1 MMLRRLA
8 SLLVAGL
15 VVAAQ
20 AAPAQVVRHGMWD
33 ANQRPLYQACARQFE
48 AAHPG
53 VRIRLEQIGWD
64 DYWTSLSTGFISNT
78 APDVFTNHLAKFS
91 EFVVNGVVVDLA
103 PFIARDRV
111 DTGIYEDGLMSVW
124 QREGRQYALPTD
136 WDTVAVLV
144 NLDIAQR
151 TGVGIDDF
159 RRMDWNP
166 RDGGSFGRI
175 AARLTRDEAGRRPG
189 QPGFDRQRVRHFGFQ
204 LPGGGGMMGQTQWSS
219 FAVANG
225 FRYQDAPW
233 SPDLRFDD
241 PAFIETIDYFARL
254 PATGA
259 MATPEQMGRLGA
271 VAMFMAG
278 RVGMIVE
285 GSWMS
290 DHFRRT
296 LKFPYAWVPTPIG
309 PIGRRAS
316 MRNGLALS
324 IWSGSRVKEAAWQ
337 WVRHVGSPPC
347 QRLLAESGILYPAMK
362 GMAEVSL
369 AVQRQ
374 RGTDTGVFLEAARG
388 FTFAPPIAP
397 RAAEI
402 TDLMESTTE
411 RILAGRA
418 RAAQALPET
427 ARRVRE
433 VARQP

>member
-1 MMLRRLA
+1 MVRAL
-8 SLLVAGL
+8 LLVITL
-15 VVAAQ
+15 CVAAVAQ
-20 AAPAQVVRHGMWD
+20 AAEPVVVRHGLWD

-48 AAHPG
+48 AANPD

-78 APDVFTNHLAKFS
+78 APDVFTSHLAKFS
-91 EFVVNGVVVDLA
+91 EFVINGVVVDLA
-103 PFIARDRV
+103 PYIARDRV
-111 DTGIYEDGLMSVW
+111 DTGIYEDGLMAVW
-124 QREGRQYALPTD
+124 QRDGRQYALPTD
-136 WDTVAVLV
+136 WDTVALLV

-151 TGVGIDDF
+151 AGVTLEEL
-159 RRMDWNP
+159 RRLDWNP
-166 RDGGSFGRI
+166 KDGGSFGRV
-175 AARLTRDEAGRRPG
+175 AARLTRDDAGRQAG
-189 QPGFDRQRVRHFGFQ
+189 QSGFDRQRVRHFGFQ
-204 LPGGGGMMGQTQWSS
+204 LPGGGGMLGQTQWSS

-225 FRYQDAPW
+225 FRYQPAPW
-233 SPDLRFDD
+233 SPDLRYDD
-241 PAFIETIDYFARL
+241 PAFIDTLDYFARL

-285 GSWMS
+285 GSWMIG
-290 DHFRRT
+290 HFQRT

-309 PIGRRAS
+309 PTGQRAS

-337 WVRHVGSPPC
+337 WVRHAGSPAC
-347 QRLLAESGILYPAMK
+347 QKLLADSGILYPAMK

-388 FTFAPPIAP
+388 PTFAPPIAP

-411 RILAGRA
+411 RILAGRV
-418 RAAQALPET
+418 RAAEAMPVT

-433 VARQP
+433 IARQP